1 MWDKNKQLE
10 SEELSEQMLDGV
22 WAFCWM
28 VSVVA
33 LIVGIVALVGGV
45 R

>member
-10 SEELSEQMLDGV
+10 SEELPEQMLDGV
-22 WAFCWM
+22 RAFCWM
-28 VSVVA
+28 AAVGA

-45 R
+45 A